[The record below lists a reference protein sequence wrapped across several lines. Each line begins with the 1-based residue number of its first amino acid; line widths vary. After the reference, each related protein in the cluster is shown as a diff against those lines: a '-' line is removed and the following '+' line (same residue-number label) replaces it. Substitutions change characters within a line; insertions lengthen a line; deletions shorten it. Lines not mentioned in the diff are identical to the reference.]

1 MRNFDTA
8 AGAIPCEAPTGCL
21 RLGKSLSALAFLAS
35 LLLATVGP
43 PPALA
48 QQEVVTLAPAPA
60 DPTTPD
66 EVTLRSRPAAA
77 MQGQSSWDEG
87 YDTLINA
94 FATLKSEMGKASIRV
109 TGAPLA
115 TFLETDDQGF
125 KFEALLPIDAAPA
138 SRPAG
143 LPAEMTFGATPAGRA
158 IRFVHRAP
166 YDDINSTYEAIS
178 AYLDSKGIEVK
189 ESFTEEYVQ
198 QGANAGD
205 TALDLNIYV
214 QPK

>member
-1 MRNFDTA
+1 M
-8 AGAIPCEAPTGCL
+8 
-21 RLGKSLSALAFLAS
+21 
-35 LLLATVGP
+35 
-43 PPALA
+43 
-48 QQEVVTLAPAPA
+48 
-60 DPTTPD
+60 
-66 EVTLRSRPAAA
+66 
-77 MQGQSSWDEG
+77 
-87 YDTLINA
+87 NA
-94 FATLKSEMGKASIRV
+94 FATLKGAMGKAGVRV

-125 KFEALLPIDAAPA
+125 KFEAMLPVDAAPG

-143 LPAEMTFGATPAGRA
+143 LPAEVTFGATPAGRA

-178 AYLDSKGIEVK
+178 AYLKPKGIEVK

-205 TALDLNIYV
+205 TTLDLNIYV